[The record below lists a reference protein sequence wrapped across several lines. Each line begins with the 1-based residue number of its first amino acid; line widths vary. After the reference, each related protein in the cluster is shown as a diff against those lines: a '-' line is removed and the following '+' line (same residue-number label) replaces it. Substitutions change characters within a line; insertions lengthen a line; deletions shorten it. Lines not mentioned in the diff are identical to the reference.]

1 MMGSFD
7 LAFTK
12 IKPSNFEHSQIR
24 VCVFVVTI
32 RSITKASIGNFVGT
46 PREHNLEK

>member
-7 LAFTK
+7 FPFTK
-12 IKPSNFEHSQIR
+12 IKPSNFGHSQIC

-32 RSITKASIGNFVGT
+32 RSITKASIRNFVGT
-46 PREHNLEK
+46 LGEHNFKK